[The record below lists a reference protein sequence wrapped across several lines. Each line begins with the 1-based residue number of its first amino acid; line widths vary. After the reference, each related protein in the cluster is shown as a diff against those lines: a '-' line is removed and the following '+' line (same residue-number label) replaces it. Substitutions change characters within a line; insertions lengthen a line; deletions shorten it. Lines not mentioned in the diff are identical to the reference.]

1 MTFHKWFT
9 PHRDTHKKAHL
20 ISIKALAIYLL
31 LFLLLQASF
40 SVINFVK
47 PGILGISSDIQK
59 EKVIELTN
67 IERGKLGLSPLTEN
81 EALSQAALLKAQNMF
96 EEGYWAHFAPSGK
109 SPWDFILGSGYKF
122 SFAGENLA
130 KNFSDNQGVM
140 SAWMASLSH
149 KENIVNSKYKDIGV
163 AVLSG
168 NLNGQET
175 VLVVQMFGTTTG
187 LASLPVVNT
196 GGQSRTLTSAEVN
209 TATLVKAVEAVQ
221 LRSSIIDPYQ
231 LSKSVGL
238 GLVILVTLLLAVDFI
253 VLKRRGVFRVTSHHL
268 AHMAILSVAAAA
280 LVSSSPGSIL

>member
-96 EEGYWAHFAPSGK
+96 QENYWAHFAPSGK

-196 GGQSRTLTSAEVN
+196 GGQSRRGSTTKEFNNRPIPAFKISWPGTGYIGYLTF
-209 TATLVKAVEAVQ
+209 
-221 LRSSIIDPYQ
+221 SS
-231 LSKSVGL
+231 
-238 GLVILVTLLLAVDFI
+238 
-253 VLKRRGVFRVTSHHL
+253 
-268 AHMAILSVAAAA
+268 
-280 LVSSSPGSIL
+280 